1 MGGCSKELVERP
13 RIRFMTPLSL
23 GTVDLAAFFALLFT
37 AQPEAPAFVLAGASG
52 WAVND

>member
-1 MGGCSKELVERP
+1 
-13 RIRFMTPLSL
+13 MTPLSL